1 MEDRM
6 RQATHERQVRISRRK
21 RSYEL
26 LASRAGYSPKG
37 EPPNLL
43 GSGNGT
49 LLKNCATKPSMY
61 YDVDQA
67 IDSAAKCVLHIFR
80 SAPSA

>member
-37 EPPNLL
+37 EPPNL
-43 GSGNGT
+43 
-49 LLKNCATKPSMY
+49 
-61 YDVDQA
+61 
-67 IDSAAKCVLHIFR
+67 R
-80 SAPSA
+80 SVTTALTGGRL